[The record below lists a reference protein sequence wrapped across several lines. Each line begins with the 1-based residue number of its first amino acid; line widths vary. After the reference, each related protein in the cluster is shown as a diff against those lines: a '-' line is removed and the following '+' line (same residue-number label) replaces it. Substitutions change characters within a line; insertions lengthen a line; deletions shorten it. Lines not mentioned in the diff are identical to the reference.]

1 MGWLG
6 NLRDLFF
13 NNLLRSIMISH
24 LDPETLILSLNEG
37 SCNTVSGIAKS
48 WTRLSDFT
56 SLSKASFIKSAEENS
71 MEIP

>member
-6 NLRDLFF
+6 NLRDLFL
-13 NNLLRSIMISH
+13 NNLLRSITISH

-37 SCNTVSGIAKS
+37 SCNIVNGVAKS

-56 SLSKASFIKSAEENS
+56 SLLKASFIKSAEKNS
-71 MEIP
+71 VEIP